1 MLGKGK
7 EFRGVR
13 RVSGTH
19 AGIKNEEGERI
30 EEIGRKR
37 KVNKEISQAS
47 NSWVNQREQI
57 LGITKGGVGMK
68 YQQKVATIIS
78 IYGFK

>member
-19 AGIKNEEGERI
+19 VGEKKEKKQV
-30 EEIGRKR
+30 EEIGGKR
-37 KVNKEISQAS
+37 RVSREVNQAS
-47 NSWVNQREQI
+47 NSWVNQRGQI
-57 LGITKGGVGMK
+57 
-68 YQQKVATIIS
+68 
-78 IYGFK
+78 